1 MIAGAIYPKMKRLR
15 IKYIT
20 KIEVIEILQDFAKE
34 DFTNPFEELARM
46 KLQAQK
52 LLKELEKEQ

>member
-1 MIAGAIYPKMKRLR
+1 MIAEAIYPKMKRLR

-20 KIEVIEILQDFAKE
+20 KIEVIGILQDFAKE

>member
-1 MIAGAIYPKMKRLR
+1 MIAEAIYPKMKRLG
-15 IKYIT
+15 IKYVT
-20 KIEVIEILQDFAKE
+20 KIKVIEILQDFAKE
-34 DFTNPFEELARM
+34 DFTSPFEELARM

>member
-1 MIAGAIYPKMKRLR
+1 MIAEAIYPKMKRLG
-15 IKYIT
+15 IKYVT
-20 KIEVIEILQDFAKE
+20 KIKVIEILQDFAKE

>member
-1 MIAGAIYPKMKRLR
+1 MKRLR

>member
-1 MIAGAIYPKMKRLR
+1 MIAGAIYPKMKRLG
-15 IKYIT
+15 IKYVT
-20 KIEVIEILQDFAKE
+20 KIKVIEILQDFAKE

>member
-15 IKYIT
+15 IKYMT
-20 KIEVIEILQDFAKE
+20 KIEVIEILQDFAKK
-34 DFTNPFEELARM
+34 DFTNPFEELARI

>member
-15 IKYIT
+15 IKYMT

-34 DFTNPFEELARM
+34 DFTNPFEELARI